1 MTHTIT
7 TYEHEPE
14 QVFSGLTPGMM
25 IWKKLLNNRAALIS
39 VVFLFFLVGIAI
51 FAPLVAPNN
60 PLKIFSGKGN
70 LPQIWLQNETKP
82 ATWEFPLGT
91 DSIGRDLFSRLIY
104 GTRTSLFVGFVTMIL
119 TVLIGTTIGVLA
131 GYAGGWLDYA
141 MIRITEVV
149 YSFPALLFFIV
160 VMASLRGTPLGT
172 FWNGFP
178 VLFAALAL
186 VGWADIARQ
195 VRAKTLAIK
204 ALPHIEAVRA
214 LGAPPWYIIWRHVI
228 PNAIGPV
235 IVLGTYIV
243 PDAIFTEAALSYLGL
258 GLPLSTNPDA
268 PFSVSWGS
276 MIIEAQ
282 TVFATRPW
290 QMIAPV
296 LAIASVTLAFTY
308 LGDGLR
314 EAFDPREES

>member
-1 MTHTIT
+1 MTHTIPP
-7 TYEHEPE
+7 YEHEME
-14 QVFSGLTPGMM
+14 QTSPGLTPTMM
-25 IWKKLLNNRAALIS
+25 IWKKLLNNRTAVIS
-39 VVFLFFLVGIAI
+39 AIFLLLLVIVAI

-60 PLKIFSGKGN
+60 PLQIFPGKSN
-70 LPQIWLQNETKP
+70 LPQIWLQNEPKP
-82 ATWEFPLGT
+82 ATWEFSLGT
-91 DSIGRDLFSRLIY
+91 DTIGRDLLSRLIY
-104 GTRTSLFVGFVTMIL
+104 GTRTSLFVGFVTMVL
-119 TVLIGTTIGVLA
+119 TVLIGTTIGVVA
-131 GYAGGWLDYA
+131 GYAGGWFDYA

-204 ALPHIEAVRA
+204 ALPHIEAVQA
-214 LGAPPWYIIWRHVI
+214 LGASPWYIIWRHVI
-228 PNAIGPV
+228 PNAMGPV
-235 IVLGTYIV
+235 IVLGTYII

-258 GLPLSTNPDA
+258 GLPLSTSPDA
-268 PFSVSWGS
+268 PFNVSWGS

-290 QMIAPV
+290 QMVAPV

-314 EAFDPREES
+314 EAFDPREKG